1 MLNVRVECRTCHRFK
16 REGTKGEVIWK
27 ASIESCGACHEASA
41 LPALKTYQDQLQ
53 SSLAAMQS
61 AAKRARE
68 ALSSATVPHAQA
80 AALDSQLA
88 DVEHDLA
95 FLHAANGIHNLH
107 YASSLA
113 GGILKRLSDVCR
125 ELKIPTPQAVLPQ
138 RIGQLK

>member
-16 REGTKGEVIWK
+16 REGTRGEVIWK
-27 ASIESCGACHEASA
+27 ASIESCGACHAASA

-53 SSLAAMQS
+53 SSLAAMES
-61 AAKRARE
+61 AKRARK
-68 ALSSATVPHAQA
+68 ALASATRDPSRA
-80 AALDSQLA
+80 ATVNSQLA

-95 FLHAANGIHNLH
+95 FLRAANGIHNLH

-125 ELKIPTPQAVLPQ
+125 ELNLAAPQVVLPQ
-138 RIGQLK
+138 KIGQLK